1 MSDKGKIRRLL
12 RCPQCGS
19 LDIIE
24 ITLHEGLIIKGLILN
39 CFQHFPSPRHLREK
53 VICHG

>member
-1 MSDKGKIRRLL
+1 MSDKGKIRMRL

-39 CFQHFPSPRHLREK
+39 CFQHYPYLRHLREK